1 MNNNDDES
9 NVNHNKYIVNVSY
22 SDIAFQCCRR
32 DCFTV
37 LRTNNMIRLVNTKD
51 KETMIHE
58 EKRKG
63 VGVGDPQRR
72 NKHLRSDRSAR
83 ETTFKKNILTIPLQS
98 CSLLYYN
105 THVHAHRLTKKA
117 VGEVMRIITSTLLMT
132 GWTNYLKNTLNSLK
146 PQQAS

>member
-37 LRTNNMIRLVNTKD
+37 LRTNNMIRLVNRKI
-51 KETMIHE
+51 KKTMIHE

-63 VGVGDPQRR
+63 RR
-72 NKHLRSDRSAR
+72 KKHLRSDRSAR
-83 ETTFKKNILTIPLQS
+83 ETTFKKHL
-98 CSLLYYN
+98 
-105 THVHAHRLTKKA
+105 
-117 VGEVMRIITSTLLMT
+117 
-132 GWTNYLKNTLNSLK
+132 
-146 PQQAS
+146 